1 MKEKMCSWGTSFCVD
16 MMDIKKGSAEK
27 IGQWLALAE
36 KGKDGFP
43 GLETEEGLRQFRDS
57 VLAHMERGAAL
68 EAREAGRLAGVLLFD
83 REGRTLDFLAVER
96 EHRRKGIGR
105 ALCLKALEE
114 MPEGDIAV
122 ITHPPEAERGH
133 AARAFYRSLDFE
145 EEERIEIFGAP
156 AQVFRLRR

>member
-1 MKEKMCSWGTSFCVD
+1 
-16 MMDIKKGSAEK
+16 MDSPGWKRKKGCGSSGTASLRTWSA
-27 IGQWLALAE
+27 A
-36 KGKDGFP
+36 
-43 GLETEEGLRQFRDS
+43 
-57 VLAHMERGAAL
+57 
-68 EAREAGRLAGVLLFD
+68 RLAGVLLFD

-133 AARAFYRSLDFE
+133 AARAFYRSLGFE
-145 EEERIEIFGAP
+145 EEERIKIFGAP

>member
-1 MKEKMCSWGTSFCVD
+1 
-16 MMDIKKGSAEK
+16 MMDIKRGSAEE
-27 IGQWLALAE
+27 IVQWLALAE
-36 KGKDGFP
+36 KEKSCFP

-57 VLAHMERGAAL
+57 VLAHMERGGAL
-68 EAREAGRLAGVLLFD
+68 EACEAGRLAGMLLFD

-96 EHRRKGIGR
+96 EHRRKGIGRARRKGIGR

-133 AARAFYRSLDFE
+133 AARRFIGRSILKK
-145 EEERIEIFGAP
+145 RSG
-156 AQVFRLRR
+156 

>member
-1 MKEKMCSWGTSFCVD
+1 
-16 MMDIKKGSAEK
+16 MMDIKKGSAEE
-27 IGQWLALAE
+27 IVQWLALAE
-36 KGKDGFP
+36 KEKSCFP

-57 VLAHMERGAAL
+57 VLAHMERGGAL
-68 EAREAGRLAGVLLFD
+68 EACEAGRLAGVLLFD

-114 MPEGDIAV
+114 MPERDIAV

-156 AQVFRLRR
+156 AQVFRLWR